1 MKRYAFAAA
10 AALSIV
16 VPSVSQATTIQINS
30 YTFPFGTENGTL
42 TLASSPYNGQSIGFG
57 EFALVGVNVSA
68 GNAPVSYLTYCVDLL
83 HGLSVPGLYTVSPLS
98 QIFNA
103 TQETNIVKILANTN
117 ATNADTSA
125 AIQLAI
131 WEVAFDN
138 SSSVTAGAFHVAGG
152 NSAAATALA
161 NSYLSQLGSWT
172 TQGRT
177 ATLLYS
183 QTNQSQVFLNA
194 VPESATWGMMIVGFG
209 IVGASMRR
217 RAKVTYRIA

>member
-1 MKRYAFAAA
+1 MILLKL
-10 AALSIV
+10 ALS
-16 VPSVSQATTIQINS
+16 
-30 YTFPFGTENGTL
+30 
-42 TLASSPYNGQSIGFG
+42 
-57 EFALVGVNVSA
+57 
-68 GNAPVSYLTYCVDLL
+68 
-83 HGLSVPGLYTVSPLS
+83 
-98 QIFNA
+98 
-103 TQETNIVKILANTN
+103 
-117 ATNADTSA
+117 
-125 AIQLAI
+125 I